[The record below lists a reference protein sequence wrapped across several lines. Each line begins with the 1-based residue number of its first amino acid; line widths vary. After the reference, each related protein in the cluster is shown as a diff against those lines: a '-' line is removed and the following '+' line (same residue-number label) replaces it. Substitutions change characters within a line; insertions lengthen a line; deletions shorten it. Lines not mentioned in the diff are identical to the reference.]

1 MVVLG
6 VEPGSTHYVRYKNQ
20 SDESNSLYNNFP
32 KIFFILFYLLLFF
45 INNFQNIYSRHFVL
59 LSNSC
64 LKTRISN
71 SKKENRNLK
80 GNRNNWNE
88 IPWRFLKYSSSYGG
102 HKYFSTS
109 SCCFF
114 PSSLNKNRSQRQ
126 NRDAIEWT
134 STSN

>member
-71 SKKENRNLK
+71 SCLKTRISNSKKENRNLK
-80 GNRNNWNE
+80 GNRNN
-88 IPWRFLKYSSSYGG
+88 
-102 HKYFSTS
+102 
-109 SCCFF
+109 
-114 PSSLNKNRSQRQ
+114 
-126 NRDAIEWT
+126 
-134 STSN
+134 